1 MTAGIVG
8 LEVTGVHPVKLPQRK
23 GYRDI
28 GNQLIL
34 GVSPVR
40 SIIKIME
47 EAGSTKNKPRSGRSV
62 KEKDKVKRHV
72 VKMVQQNPTQCARTS
87 AKGFASVFG
96 IPILEYG
103 APIYS
108 CASETNLN
116 RLERVQ
122 ISAAKII
129 TGLRRSCPDKIVL
142 FESDLQPLYMRRN
155 SSLKKY
161 YNKLISFGDQNRTSY
176 YLKNWKNNHRLKRN
190 SPFSLAVSIH
200 LVDLQYP
207 CRIEP
212 HSLRSCFSPVTDFSG
227 IHFHTELLY
236 PAHKSKD
243 NPEFMRQMALETIS
257 QIPSDA
263 LQLYTDGSKSDEG
276 HSGSGVFIKTPTYT
290 LSLKFRNSEFCSVF
304 RSELIAIENGL
315 RHVENI
321 AEPDFKHIWI
331 LTDSKSS
338 IQHLSNWMNVGD
350 RAAASILGML
360 FRLSADFG
368 VHFQWIPSHVG
379 IKGNEMADSLA
390 KDASLEPLQ
399 PDLPSTFNEVFSEC
413 KKMFM
418 DLWRVPPPHSW
429 YFRKR
434 PGSALLFEGPRSQ
447 QTCLSRFASGHLR
460 CLSYVQGQKT
470 FGLCTKCRTAQASP
484 EHILN
489 CIDFKIDEV
498 FSKPHL
504 FLDFLDIFGLME
516 LV

>member
-1 MTAGIVG
+1 MD
-8 LEVTGVHPVKLPQRK
+8 KFLP
-23 GYRDI
+23 
-28 GNQLIL
+28 
-34 GVSPVR
+34 
-40 SIIKIME
+40 
-47 EAGSTKNKPRSGRSV
+47 T
-62 KEKDKVKRHV
+62 
-72 VKMVQQNPTQCARTS
+72 
-87 AKGFASVFG
+87 
-96 IPILEYG
+96 
-103 APIYS
+103 
-108 CASETNLN
+108 LN
-116 RLERVQ
+116 RLEKVQ

-399 PDLPSTFNEVFSEC
+399 PDLPSTFNEVFAEC
-413 KKMFM
+413 KKMLM
-418 DLWRVPPPHSW
+418 DLWRLPPPHNW

-434 PGSALLFEGPRSQ
+434 PGSALLFGGSRSQ

-460 CLSYVQGQKT
+460 CLSYDQGQKT
-470 FGLCTKCRTAQASP
+470 FGLCTKCKTAQASP